1 MRLDLSY
8 DGSEFRGFAAN
19 PGVRT
24 VGGELEER
32 LSQLCGEPI
41 SITCA
46 GRTDAGVH
54 ARRQVVTFDAPVD
67 RIDLDRWVRSLN
79 RQGGGAVAVFAA
91 AVADDDFDAR
101 FSATWRRYRYFVR
114 NRPDPDP
121 FRSRWSW
128 WVGEPLDLAAM
139 QTASGAFVGRH
150 DFAAFCRRAH
160 RADGEPLSL
169 EREVLDAGWATEGE
183 ELRFEIRARAFCHQ
197 MVRSIVG
204 TLVDVGRGRIPA
216 DAIGDIL
223 ASGDRARAGQLA
235 PPHGLHLWDVAYDDG
250 SPA

>member
-1 MRLDLSY
+1 VRLDLSY
-8 DGSEFRGFAAN
+8 DGSAYRGFARN
-19 PGVRT
+19 PGVPT

-32 LSQLCGEPI
+32 LGALCGEPVEL
-41 SITCA
+41 TCA

-54 ARRQVVTFDAPVD
+54 ARRQVVTFDAPAD

-79 RQGGGAVAVFAA
+79 KQGGGRVAVVAA
-91 AVADDDFDAR
+91 GVVPDHFDAR

-114 NRPDPDP
+114 NRPAPDP
-121 FRSRWSW
+121 FRSHLSW
-128 WVGEPLDLAAM
+128 WVPEPLDHAAM
-139 QTASGAFVGRH
+139 EAAAPAFVGRH

-160 RADGEPLSL
+160 RADGTPLPL
-169 EREVLDAGWATEGE
+169 EREVLDTGWADEGE

-216 DAIGDIL
+216 DAIADVI
-223 ASGDRARAGQLA
+223 ASGDRSRAGQLA
-235 PPHGLHLWDVAYDDG
+235 PPHGLVLWDVGY
-250 SPA
+250 S